1 MNLGIMIHLLSI
13 NIADNGIGVKE
24 EVLPKQN
31 LEGDEQNMHKPATCS
46 KAF

>member
-1 MNLGIMIHLLSI
+1 MIHLLSI

-24 EVLPKQN
+24 VLRKQT
-31 LEGDEQNMHKPATCS
+31 LEGKEQNMHKPATYS

>member
-24 EVLPKQN
+24 VLRKQT
-31 LEGDEQNMHKPATCS
+31 LEGEEQNMHKPATCS